1 MKNLNDKIT
10 IGEFTLKNRLVLPPM
25 ASATSGERDTVTDK
39 MINYYSEMS
48 KDIGLIIV
56 EHSYVSPEGKA
67 HQGQLSVSKEDDV
80 EGLSKPANAIQKNG
94 AKAIIQL
101 SHTGSVT
108 SESVTG
114 YKILGASNLTD
125 DKLTPDIVMTTKDIA
140 NVVNSFKLAAKR
152 AMMAGFD
159 GVEIHSAHRY
169 LLNQFYSPITNKRS
183 DEYGGVIENRIRL
196 HLEIIKSVREEI
208 GKDKLI
214 LLRLGSLDYMENG
227 NQTEDAVYT
236 SIAFE
241 KAGVDILDV
250 SGGLCGYMVK
260 SKMNMQGYF
269 AEETKEIKKHI
280 SIPVILTGGIT
291 DANAAEKLINSDCAD
306 LIGIGRIMKKDSMW
320 ARKALNKT
328 H

>member
-1 MKNLNDKIT
+1 MKNINDKMIV
-10 IGEFTLKNRLVLPPM
+10 GKFTLKNRLVLPPM
-25 ASATSGERDTVTDK
+25 ASATSGEQDTVTDK

-48 KDIGLIIV
+48 KDIGLTIV
-56 EHSYVSPEGKA
+56 EHSYISPEGKA
-67 HQGQLSVSKEDDV
+67 HQGQLSISKEDDV
-80 EGLSKPANAIQKNG
+80 EGLSKLANAIQKNG

-101 SHTGSVT
+101 SHAGSVT

-114 YKILGASNLTD
+114 YKSLGASKLAD

-140 NVVNSFKLAAKR
+140 NVVNGFRLAAKR

-159 GVEIHSAHRY
+159 GVELHSAHKY

-183 DEYGGVIENRIRL
+183 DEYGGAIENRIRL

-214 LLRLGSLDYMENG
+214 LLRLGALDYMENG
-227 NQTEDAVYT
+227 SLIEDAVCAA
-236 SIAFE
+236 IAFE

-260 SKMNMQGYF
+260 SKAHLQGYF
-269 AEETKEIKKHI
+269 SVETKEMKKHI
-280 SIPVILTGGIT
+280 SIPVISTGGIT
-291 DANAAEKLINSDCAD
+291 NSDAAEKLINSDCAD
-306 LIGIGRIMKKDSMW
+306 LIGIGRVMKKDPMW
-320 ARKALNKT
+320 ASKVLNKT